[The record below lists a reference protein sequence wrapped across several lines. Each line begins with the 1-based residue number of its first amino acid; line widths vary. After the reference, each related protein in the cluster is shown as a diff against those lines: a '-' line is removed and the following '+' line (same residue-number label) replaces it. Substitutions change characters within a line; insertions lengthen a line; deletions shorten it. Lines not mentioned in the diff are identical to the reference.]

1 MTLQIPVSTAL
12 LTVDLLPSNDR
23 DVLKQA
29 PVLSYNLR
37 KRKWFGQFVD
47 IDIVDDWF
55 YIPCTKITFS
65 DQSSVKV
72 ASRTRILCRT
82 NDSNK
87 YFTVSADSAMVGMV
101 CVTPTDMSGCSLSK
115 MSRRYITAIEPVTK
129 KQTMHCIIPE
139 MIDYVTIDPGIVI
152 CV

>member
-1 MTLQIPVSTAL
+1 MTLQIPVSTSL

-23 DVLKQA
+23 DVLKQSLI
-29 PVLSYNLR
+29 LSYNLR

-47 IDIVDDWF
+47 IDIVDDVSD
-55 YIPCTKITFS
+55 IPCTKITFS

-72 ASRTRILCRT
+72 SSHTRILCRT

-87 YFTVSADSAMVGMV
+87 YFTVSADSATVGMV

-115 MSRRYITAIEPVTK
+115 LSRRYITAIEPVVK
-129 KQTMHCIIPE
+129 KQIMRHIVPK
-139 MIDYVTIDPGIVI
+139 MIGYVTIDPGIVI